1 MFDYLLKD
9 KEQPDGKR
17 LGAEVL
23 RGDIDNQAMLIDS
36 LDFKQKYTSGCLSFT
51 EIAEEVTQEQK
62 NALMDGFEQT
72 IRAGLDVDR
81 VSVSWI
87 EHRDKGRL
95 ELNFVFANVDLE
107 HGRAFQPYVH
117 SVDKRR
123 VNAWKDMQ
131 NIEHGFT
138 DPSDPVNKR
147 LMAQRD
153 NLPRDIKDTR
163 QAITDG
169 LKALV
174 VEGVITNRDD
184 VIQALTDGGFEIAR
198 ETAKAISI
206 KNPTGKR
213 NIRLTGGLYERDFK
227 FSPEVQN
234 TVERTG
240 EDYRARSTERY
251 DEAKRLYDSEIARKR
266 DYHQARHGKP
276 RLEQRA
282 AARDVSKASNRYE
295 SSPRKLYER
304 DFNFSREIQN
314 TVTAASKDYR
324 AGSRDR
330 YDAAKQLYDSE
341 ITRKRDYHQARHG
354 KPRYQQRAVAR
365 DVSQASNR
373 YEYSTANLFKQRPSP
388 YHPAFRPVR
397 RRRREDDR
405 RLHTA
410 YRPADR
416 AARGQDSASH
426 QIRNEKMGN
435 RNQYHRS
442 HGTGI
447 WHNDRS
453 STGQQVLKADL
464 HHSKATTADTAADQ
478 LRAEV
483 DYGQETTRASTGSP
497 TGATRY
503 DQTPTADARRPTA
516 IHGAAA
522 TQKRPRYSGIDRLI
536 EEIGTDKDA
545 RAGKLA
551 DAVQAVANF
560 NDRTNKRVQWLDA
573 ASETA
578 RNNASNDDERI
589 TSFRKRSNST
599 RRAIEDVSEYD
610 STARLSRERYSAIR
624 ERYSEIGG
632 RIEGVSERT
641 EKNRAVT
648 SENNRLTDRNTDGAE
663 RVKQIAGQVR
673 ELIQAKELERAR
685 SVTRSRSPS
694 MGR

>member
-1 MFDYLLKD
+1 MIVKFFTNGTGGSKGVFDYLLKD

-276 RLEQRA
+276 R
-282 AARDVSKASNRYE
+282 
-295 SSPRKLYER
+295 
-304 DFNFSREIQN
+304 
-314 TVTAASKDYR
+314 
-324 AGSRDR
+324 
-330 YDAAKQLYDSE
+330 
-341 ITRKRDYHQARHG
+341 
-354 KPRYQQRAVAR
+354 YQQRAVAR

-578 RNNASNDDERI
+578 RNNASNVDERI